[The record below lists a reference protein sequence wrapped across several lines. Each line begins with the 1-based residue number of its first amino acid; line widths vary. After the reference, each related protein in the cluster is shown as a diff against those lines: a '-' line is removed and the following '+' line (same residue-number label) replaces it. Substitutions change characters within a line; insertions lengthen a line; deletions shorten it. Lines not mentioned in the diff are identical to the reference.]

1 MSTFTATRVLDAR
14 RNAGILIVFAITA
27 ALGILLAA
35 YPLTVLGAVAL
46 CVFLYVFFRW
56 CRQQMEWWQ
65 MMVLLAL
72 TATIILNYGFDNLA
86 VGAGGLKFPVGDL
99 LMFLALFL
107 VARRIGFSAI
117 KEILLDPPVVC
128 LMALLLMSFCHLVI
142 DVPRYGFYAVRDAS
156 KFFEAVIV
164 ILGVVWTQNARSVQL
179 LKRWLFYVLLVN
191 LFYSYTFIWADAIQA
206 KSPNVGVFHPV
217 PLFGN
222 YQQTAL
228 WLLMGVIY
236 FIWIAPSVVRWPR
249 WILMLLAAA
258 QLGALAILQVRSAYV
273 GIAVI
278 FVVLL
283 LFRETKKLAGFASTI
298 GCGIGVLLA
307 LLLVVS
313 ALNIKLQGRM
323 GPVSF
328 AFVEEQFQTV
338 LAVSDPNTR
347 MSHDVDRADM
357 YGEAWDRLRSNP
369 INMVVGEGFGQ
380 VLVNLVSEEG
390 IAVREPHNSSLS
402 VLARL
407 GFVGLSLWLLFIGLI
422 FLRFVRALRMRSAS
436 GEATTTL
443 LWLFLCFLLFLLTA
457 SVQPTFEFSHGSM
470 PFYFMLGMGIGI
482 IGQREYSFDPH
493 SFSVRAPRAVGA

>member
-1 MSTFTATRVLDAR
+1 
-14 RNAGILIVFAITA
+14 
-27 ALGILLAA
+27 
-35 YPLTVLGAVAL
+35 
-46 CVFLYVFFRW
+46 
-56 CRQQMEWWQ
+56 
-65 MMVLLAL
+65 
-72 TATIILNYGFDNLA
+72 
-86 VGAGGLKFPVGDL
+86 
-99 LMFLALFL
+99 
-107 VARRIGFSAI
+107 
-117 KEILLDPPVVC
+117 
-128 LMALLLMSFCHLVI
+128 
-142 DVPRYGFYAVRDAS
+142 
-156 KFFEAVIV
+156 
-164 ILGVVWTQNARSVQL
+164 
-179 LKRWLFYVLLVN
+179 
-191 LFYSYTFIWADAIQA
+191 
-206 KSPNVGVFHPV
+206 
-217 PLFGN
+217 
-222 YQQTAL
+222 
-228 WLLMGVIY
+228 
-236 FIWIAPSVVRWPR
+236 
-249 WILMLLAAA
+249 
-258 QLGALAILQVRSAYV
+258 
-273 GIAVI
+273 
-278 FVVLL
+278 
-283 LFRETKKLAGFASTI
+283 
-298 GCGIGVLLA
+298 
-307 LLLVVS
+307 
-313 ALNIKLQGRM
+313 M